1 MANLNGTENHVFTK
15 DDVIGKGATCEVY
28 KGIHKITGE
37 THALKIFEHR
47 MGHASTR
54 EIQALNRLQHPN
66 IVKFLGEETE
76 LQSKRLVAVM
86 EFCDKSLYNVLC
98 EPENVYGLPEEEFYI
113 FFRHIVEGMKHLRQH
128 GFLHRDIKPGNILV
142 AFEEDGSSVYKLS
155 DFGTAKPVME
165 TEAFQSLVG
174 TEEYLHPDIFKAAF
188 IDNYTPR
195 TFDVSADLWSLGA
208 TIYHAATGNV
218 PFRPYGGR
226 DNRGMMFNMIAQ
238 KEYGVI
244 SGEQKTPSGNVV
256 WSRELPATCTYSKW
270 LKESLTTILAKL
282 MEKELRLAHTFETFF
297 VAADDI
303 LDRRVLHVFSTTSAK
318 SFQIYLKK
326 DNKYSDVQESIC
338 LETNVPADGQILCF
352 DEGYLKTIVGETEPV
367 QNYPIT
373 TMSSPLVMI
382 RNTGL
387 TDCLH
392 HEEVCFWYNSRFLP
406 DIGHTFPMTIHLDND
421 LRVARVLCQNIASI
435 QKKID
440 LGCITQELFYK
451 TIFRAAQWKD
461 ILVENLSLETRLYK
475 ERVKD
480 ISVMC
485 CPVMNNMVSMPTMEI
500 GKQSLEMENKTM
512 DSELI
517 AVHSTMKECV
527 TIMEKIKSSSEATNK
542 VFPKTKEWLDN
553 KCQMKIQRLLQQA
566 KEKKIRFEERRRQ
579 RSFPYHEEQLHKF
592 DRKEM
597 IELHKKSLMLWK
609 DQCKPD
615 LEKSHENFLRWHRE
629 FTALQKDIEQLQE
642 KINDLKAKLKAF
654 VKKHAKSNFH
664 SLKSSMGVTESSCY
678 NTPKS
683 RKSAKRKD
691 LTQTLITQL
700 DSLTSDMSDLKKD
713 VSESNEQLKSLE
725 QLTISDLPE
734 LENYV
739 DS

>member
-28 KGIHKITGE
+28 RGIHKITGE
-37 THALKIFEHR
+37 THALKIFEHK

-66 IVKFLGEETE
+66 IVKFLGQETE
-76 LQSKRLVAVM
+76 SQSKRLVAVM
-86 EFCDKSLYNVLC
+86 EFCEKSLYNVLC

-208 TIYHAATGNV
+208 TVYHAATGNV
-218 PFRPYGGR
+218 PFRPYLGR
-226 DNRGMMFNMIAQ
+226 ENRVMMFNMIAQ

-244 SGEQKTPSGNVV
+244 SGEQKSSTGNVV
-256 WSRELPATCTYSKW
+256 WNRELPATCTYSKW
-270 LKESLTTILAKL
+270 LKERLTTILAKL
-282 MEKELRLAHTFETFF
+282 MEKDLRLAHTFETFF
-297 VAADDI
+297 VAADDL
-303 LDRRVLHVFSTTSAK
+303 LDRWVLHVFSTTSAK
-318 SFQIYLKK
+318 SFQIYMKK
-326 DNKYSDVQESIC
+326 DNKYSDVQESIYF
-338 LETNVPADGQILCF
+338 ETNIPADDQILCF
-352 DEGYLKTIVGETEPV
+352 DEGYLKTVVSETEPV
-367 QNYPIT
+367 QNYPVT
-373 TMSSPLVMI
+373 TISSPLVLI

-387 TDCLH
+387 TDCVH
-392 HEEVCFWYNSRFLP
+392 HEEVCFWYNSSFLP
-406 DIGHTFPMTIHLDND
+406 DPAHTFPIAVHLDND
-421 LRVARVLCQNIASI
+421 LRVGRALCQNIASI
-435 QKKID
+435 QKRIN

-451 TIFRAAQWKD
+451 TISRATQWKN
-461 ILVENLSLETRLYK
+461 ILIDNLGLETRLYK

-480 ISVMC
+480 ISVMS

-500 GKQSLEMENKTM
+500 GKQSLEMDINTM

-517 AVHSTMKECV
+517 AIHTAVKECV
-527 TIMEKIKSSSEATNK
+527 TIMEKIKSSSESTSK
-542 VFPKTKEWLDN
+542 VFPKTKEWLEN
-553 KCQMKIQRLLQQA
+553 KCQRRIQRLLQQA
-566 KEKKIRFEERRRQ
+566 KEKKMKFEERRRQ
-579 RSFPYHEEQLHKF
+579 RTFPYHEEQLHKF

-597 IELHKKSLMLWK
+597 IELHQKSIVLWK

-629 FTALQKDIEQLQE
+629 LTVIQKDIEQLQAE
-642 KINDLKAKLKAF
+642 INDLKAKLKDF
-654 VKKHAKSNFH
+654 VKKHAKNNSQ
-664 SLKSSMGVTESSCY
+664 LRKSSLGVTESSGY
-678 NTPKS
+678 YTPKS

-725 QLTISDLPE
+725 QLTNSDFPE
-734 LENYV
+734 LKNFV